1 MLMGFRRDFSR
12 GWQRRYF
19 AYPFSDCKRCNGNG
33 HLQNAFPFNTVKK
46 VPHESTPM
54 RCIRVCEKFV
64 LFSSFTAFAE
74 LGYHPIS
81 LLL

>member
-33 HLQNAFPFNTVKK
+33 HLQNALPFQHRKETSPWKHADALYSSLRK
-46 VPHESTPM
+46 VCTF
-54 RCIRVCEKFV
+54 C
-64 LFSSFTAFAE
+64 
-74 LGYHPIS
+74 HPS
-81 LLL
+81 QLLL